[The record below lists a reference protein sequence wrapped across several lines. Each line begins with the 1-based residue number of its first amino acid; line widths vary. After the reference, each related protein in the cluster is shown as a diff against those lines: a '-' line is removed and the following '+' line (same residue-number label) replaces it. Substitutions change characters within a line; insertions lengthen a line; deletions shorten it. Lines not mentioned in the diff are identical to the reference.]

1 MKIAFFT
8 PEAVPYA
15 KTGGLADVAG
25 ALAPALCEAGHEAIV
40 LLPAYG
46 KLDFTKGAAEKIMP
60 DVSSCRQGG
69 TVFYFLHNDGYFLR
83 DGFYGSS
90 SGDYPDNLERFAFF
104 CRRGL
109 RLLEE
114 IAFQADVVHCHDWQA
129 ALVPVYLKSLEAKN
143 RFFRSTAAVLTVHN
157 LAYQGVFP
165 PEDFACAGLPEEMFS
180 VEALEFY
187 GRVNLLKGGLIFS
200 DSLTT
205 VSPTYSR
212 QIQGREFGCGLEG
225 ILNKR
230 SSSLRGIL
238 NGLDYSVWDPS
249 SDGLIDFRY
258 DAGKMEGKA
267 GNKRVLQKACGL
279 REDPRA
285 PLLAVVSRLAEQ
297 KGIDLIV
304 PLLPELAAAG
314 MQIVI
319 LGTGEDKYHRLLRKA
334 AAAAPGAV
342 SLHLKF
348 DERLAHRIYAGS
360 DIFLMPSRYEP
371 CGLSQ
376 MISLRYGTVPVVSNT
391 GGLADTVSADNGFV
405 MNGISAG
412 ELAARIREAAR
423 LYADQERW
431 RRLAERGM
439 GSRFSWQ
446 AAAGEYISLYE
457 ETMQSGVHGRA

>member
-25 ALAPALCEAGHEAIV
+25 ALAPALCEAGNEVMV

-46 KLDFTKGAAEKIMP
+46 KLNVPGGRAERIMP
-60 DVSSCRQGG
+60 DVSFHRQGG
-69 TVFYFLHNDGYFLR
+69 AVFYFLHNDGYFLR

-109 RLLEE
+109 RLLEQLG
-114 IAFQADVVHCHDWQA
+114 FRADILHCHDWQSSLA
-129 ALVPVYLKSLEAKN
+129 SVCLKSEESLN
-143 RFFRSTAAVLTVHN
+143 PFFRSTASVLTIHN
-157 LAYQGVFP
+157 LAYQGIFP
-165 PEDFACAGLPEEMFS
+165 AEDFPFTGLPEEMFS
-180 VEALEFY
+180 VDALEFY
-187 GRVNLLKGGLIFS
+187 GKVNLLKGGLIFS

-225 ILNKR
+225 LLNKR
-230 SSSLRGIL
+230 SADLRGIL

-249 SDGLIDFRY
+249 SDPLIVVNY
-258 DAGKMEGKA
+258 DAGRLEGKG
-267 GNKRVLQKACGL
+267 GNKKALQKECGL

-297 KGIDLIV
+297 KGVDLIV

-314 MQIVI
+314 MQFVI
-319 LGTGEDKYHRLLRKA
+319 LGTGDEKYQRLLRKA
-334 AAAAPGAV
+334 AAGSPGAV

-348 DERLAHRIYAGS
+348 DEALAHRIYAGS

-376 MISLRYGTVPVVSNT
+376 MISLRYGTVPVVSST
-391 GGLADTVSADNGFV
+391 GGLADTVSEENGFI
-405 MNGISAG
+405 MNGISAR
-412 ELAARIREAAR
+412 ELSVKIKEAAR
-423 LYADQERW
+423 LYADAGRW

-439 GSRFSWQ
+439 EKRFSWQ
-446 AAAGEYISLYE
+446 ASAGEYISLYE
-457 ETMQSGVHGRA
+457 KILQSGVRSRA